1 MKLFHSGWRPIAVTF
16 AGLAVVAA
24 TSLAGAAVAAGHAP
38 SKNPQN
44 PYDPATGHHYRHGVI
59 PTRELNT
66 KMKAWNH
73 ANIAATGPKTL
84 SYGGGVDGIGVQSG
98 HSKVYLVF
106 YGTQW
111 GTQTTANGISS
122 FSGDANH
129 AAEAA
134 QNMFKGIGTNGEL
147 WSADLTQWCD
157 GPNVATGA
165 TSCPA
170 NAAYIPYQSG
180 GVLSGVWYDNSK
192 ASPSVA
198 SAAQLGQEAVSA
210 AAHFGNT
217 TAASNRYAYYVILSP
232 HGTNP
237 DNYQG

>member
-1 MKLFHSGWRPIAVTF
+1 MKLFDTRWRPVAVAF
-16 AGLAVVAA
+16 AGLAVIAA
-24 TSLAGAAVAAGHAP
+24 TGLAGAAGAAGHAP
-38 SKNPQN
+38 AGKHPQN
-44 PYDPATGHHYRHGVI
+44 PYDPATGHPYRHGAV
-59 PTRELNT
+59 PTQELNT
-66 KMKAWNH
+66 KMKAWQH
-73 ANIAATGPKTL
+73 ANFAATGPKTL

-111 GTQTTANGISS
+111 GTQTTTNGISS

-157 GPNVATGA
+157 GPGVATGA

-170 NAAYIPYQSG
+170 GARSEEHT
-180 GVLSGVWYDNSK
+180 S
-192 ASPSVA
+192 
-198 SAAQLGQEAVSA
+198 
-210 AAHFGNT
+210 
-217 TAASNRYAYYVILSP
+217 
-232 HGTNP
+232 
-237 DNYQG
+237 